1 MALAILRRADGIIEM
16 NATNSDA
23 TPLDGIPAPV
33 TSIIVSGATAGSYS
47 VRLNNTTFVILT
59 AAAQLTKQI
68 FVRMSVN
75 EVELVAVPAGGI
87 AYLTLDQMP

>member
-1 MALAILRRADGIIEM
+1 MALAILKNADGIIEM
-16 NATNSDA
+16 NSVNNESTSVER
-23 TPLDGIPAPV
+23 APV

-59 AAAQLTKQI
+59 ASAKLTEQI
-68 FVRMSVN
+68 FIRMSVN
-75 EVELVAVPAGGI
+75 EVELVAQPAGGV

>member
-1 MALAILRRADGIIEM
+1 MALALIRNADGIIEM
-16 NATNSDA
+16 NTTNSDA
-23 TPLDGIPAPV
+23 TSVDRLPV

-47 VRLNNTTFVILT
+47 VKLNNTTFVIITTAEHLT
-59 AAAQLTKQI
+59 EQI

-75 EVELVAVPAGGI
+75 TVELVVVPTSGI